1 MYFSRAFVIYCDLSD
16 MFVIQQHAP
25 SDKKKLRLGDGEERK
40 RKEKKKIFK
49 KSNMRVVLK

>member
-40 RKEKKKIFK
+40 RKEKKKSLK
-49 KSNMRVVLK
+49 KVT